1 MSKTRFQLSFSAG
14 LWFQIKKSFNL
25 FRCANT
31 LPLTTSVLIN
41 ISTYYCKVHLPTF
54 KKYVFNSCSF
64 DLFSCANTLFIP
76 TSWLTYYCKR
86 TQFVHLLTFKKHVS
100 NSCSFDLFSCAN
112 NLFILPSPV
121 RRPDQHLTVNTY
133 AFQSDTFT
141 DIKRTFFQIYFSNF
155 KSKKKALSIYNV

>member
-1 MSKTRFQLSFSAG
+1 M
-14 LWFQIKKSFNL
+14 

-54 KKYVFNSCSF
+54 KKHVFNSCSI

-76 TSWLTYYCKR
+76 TSWPTYYCKR

-112 NLFILPSPV
+112 TLFILPSHV

-141 DIKRTFFQIYFSNF
+141 DIKRTFFSDLFFQLQKQE
-155 KSKKKALSIYNV
+155 KSTFNL